1 MYYYFGAYLYEKEIK
16 PSIGLTVMSLIFSVG
31 GFALSN
37 QLSGSNVLFLKTI
50 NIAVSRL
57 TSFAGIVMIY
67 GFANLIGSRKD
78 IKIWEKLKKNSFG
91 IYLFHQ
97 QLIYPCILLLNG
109 RVHPVVQV
117 AICFVLVYAYQVL
130 WLGCFESQK
139 LSVFFLRF
147 NKIC

>member
-37 QLSGSNVLFLKTI
+37 QLSGSNGLILKAI

-78 IKIWEKLKKNSFG
+78 IKIWKILKKNSFG

-117 AICFVLVYAYQVL
+117 AICFVLVICASSAMAGL
-130 WLGCFESQK
+130 
-139 LSVFFLRF
+139 LRKSKTF
-147 NKIC
+147 GILFSI

>member
-37 QLSGSNVLFLKTI
+37 QLSGSNGLVLKAI

-78 IKIWEKLKKNSFG
+78 IKIWKILKKNSFG

-117 AICFVLVYAYQVL
+117 AICFVLVICASSAMTGL
-130 WLGCFESQK
+130 
-139 LSVFFLRF
+139 LRKSKTF
-147 NKIC
+147 GILFSI